1 MKDQTIRNI
10 NDLGKVSRI
19 IIIFFKIFA
28 IVGIVCSLT
37 GGIIAAV
44 IPGDSIQMR
53 GSAEADVIVDL
64 DKLPGKVFSVD
75 EGSDSINLFGTDLS
89 ISFKENE
96 KTDEGTVYKMN
107 ASAGKMKYSHLKP
120 LIVLGLFGMAVFCT
134 LVLIALIFGQKLAK
148 ALSVCDSPFEEK
160 VIKAMMNF
168 GKSLIPMAVF
178 FVLLYGLSGVGT
190 ALAVLVVILFIQ
202 IFKYGAKLQ
211 KESDETL

>member
-19 IIIFFKIFA
+19 IIIIFKIFA
-28 IVGIVCSLT
+28 IVGIVCSLLA
-37 GGIIAAV
+37 GIIAAV
-44 IPGDSIQMR
+44 IPGDSVSMNGI
-53 GSAEADVIVDL
+53 AKANIIIDY
-64 DKLPGKVFSVD
+64 DKLPEKLVSVD
-75 EGSDSINLFGTDLS
+75 ESSASIHPFGTDLS
-89 ISFKENE
+89 VSFKEGE
-96 KTDEGTVYKMN
+96 KTDEGTVYNMDAEAKN
-107 ASAGKMKYSHLKP
+107 IEYGDIKP
-120 LIVLGLFGMAVFCT
+120 LAVLGLFVMAVFCT

-148 ALSVCDSPFEEK
+148 ALSVCDSPFEEN

-168 GKSLIPMAVF
+168 GKALIPMAVF

-211 KESDETL
+211 QESDETV

>member
-1 MKDQTIRNI
+1 
-10 NDLGKVSRI
+10 
-19 IIIFFKIFA
+19 
-28 IVGIVCSLT
+28 
-37 GGIIAAV
+37 
-44 IPGDSIQMR
+44 
-53 GSAEADVIVDL
+53 
-64 DKLPGKVFSVD
+64 
-75 EGSDSINLFGTDLS
+75 
-89 ISFKENE
+89 
-96 KTDEGTVYKMN
+96 MN

-211 KESDETL
+211 QESDETL